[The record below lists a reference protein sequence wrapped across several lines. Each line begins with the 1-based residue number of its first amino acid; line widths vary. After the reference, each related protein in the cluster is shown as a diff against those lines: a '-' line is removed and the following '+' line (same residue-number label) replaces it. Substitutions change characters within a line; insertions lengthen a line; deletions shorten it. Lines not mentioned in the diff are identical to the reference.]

1 MNRLK
6 LIQTLQEKT
15 DISMREAELVVE
27 RFFGGISDALANG
40 ERVEIR
46 GFCTF
51 SLKNYKA
58 YTGRNPKTNQK
69 IEIKA
74 KRLPVLKPSKMLLD
88 RLTVPGFE
96 KPDIV

>member
-1 MNRLK
+1 MKRLD
-6 LIQTLQEKT
+6 LIKTLQKKA

-27 RFFGGISDALANG
+27 KFFGGISDTLADG

-51 SLKNYKA
+51 SVKNYKA
-58 YTGRNPKTNQK
+58 YTGRNPKTNEK

-74 KRLPVLKPSKMLLD
+74 KRMPIFKPSKMFLD
-88 RLTVPGFE
+88 RLN
-96 KPDIV
+96 

>member
-1 MNRLK
+1 MKRLD
-6 LIQTLQEKT
+6 LIKTLQKKA

-27 RFFGGISDALANG
+27 RFFGGISDALADG

-51 SLKNYKA
+51 SVKNYKA
-58 YTGRNPKTNQK
+58 YTGRNPKTNEK

-74 KRLPVLKPSKMLLD
+74 KRMPVFKPSKMFLN
-88 RLTVPGFE
+88 REQPQ
-96 KPDIV
+96 

>member
-1 MNRLK
+1 MNRFE
-6 LIQTLQEKT
+6 LIKALQKKT

-27 RFFGGISDALANG
+27 RFFGGISDALADG

-51 SLKNYKA
+51 SVKNYKA
-58 YTGRNPKTNQK
+58 YTGRNPKTNEK

-74 KRLPVLKPSKMLLD
+74 KRMPVFKPSKMFLD
-88 RLTVPGFE
+88 RKQPQ
-96 KPDIV
+96 

>member
-1 MNRLK
+1 MNRFE
-6 LIQTLQEKT
+6 LIKTLQKKT

-27 RFFGGISDALANG
+27 RFFGGISDALADG

-51 SLKNYKA
+51 SVKNYKA
-58 YTGRNPKTNQK
+58 YTGRNPKTNEK

-74 KRLPVLKPSKMLLD
+74 KRMPVFKPSKKVLD
-88 RLTVPGFE
+88 Q
-96 KPDIV
+96 KQSQ

>member
-1 MNRLK
+1 MKRLD
-6 LIQTLQEKT
+6 LIKTLQKKA

-27 RFFGGISDALANG
+27 RFFGGISDALADG

-51 SLKNYKA
+51 SVKNYKA
-58 YTGRNPKTNQK
+58 YTGRNPKTNEK

-74 KRLPVLKPSKMLLD
+74 KRMPVFKPSKKVLD
-88 RLTVPGFE
+88 R
-96 KPDIV
+96 KQSQ

>member
-1 MNRLK
+1 MKRLD
-6 LIQTLQEKT
+6 LIKTLQKKA

-27 RFFGGISDALANG
+27 RFFGGISDALADG

-51 SLKNYKA
+51 SVKNYKA
-58 YTGRNPKTNQK
+58 YTGRNPKTNEK

-74 KRLPVLKPSKMLLD
+74 KRMPIFKPSKMFLD
-88 RLTVPGFE
+88 RL
-96 KPDIV
+96 K